1 MTAFDTLQ
9 YGDVWFAGPDSEREA
24 WLAGVREERA
34 RVARAL
40 HDTLLQGVTGIALQL
55 RAALNLLQ
63 RDPEEATEL
72 IAAIATLA
80 ELTSRETRRAVSAMR
95 AGAPDEGE
103 LATAIVEAI
112 RGAGR
117 SDGVEVVA
125 LPGERTCDMPP
136 LVRDTVFR
144 VGLEAVQNA
153 LKHARARRIEVLVAC
168 DPHGVRLDVRDD
180 GWGFDVAADF
190 RSYSDH
196 WGLVGMREQAERIG
210 ATLRVRSA
218 PGSGTTVTLS
228 APLDAAGRFGSAR
241 PAAA

>member
-1 MTAFDTLQ
+1 MIDTLQ
-9 YGDVWFAGPDSEREA
+9 YGDAWFAGPDSEREA

-55 RAALNLLQ
+55 RAALSLLQ

-72 IAAIATLA
+72 IGAIATLA
-80 ELTSRETRRAVSAMR
+80 ELTSQDTRRAVSAMR
-95 AGAPDEGE
+95 AGAPEEGE
-103 LATAIVEAI
+103 LATAIVEAS
-112 RGAGR
+112 RGAAR
-117 SDGVEVVA
+117 SDRVEIVA
-125 LPGERTCDMPP
+125 VPGERPCDVPL

-153 LKHARARRIEVLVAC
+153 LKHARARRIEVSVTC
-168 DPHGVRLDVRDD
+168 DAHRVRLVVRDD
-180 GWGFDVAADF
+180 GRGFEVASDF
-190 RSYSDH
+190 RSYADH
-196 WGLVGMREQAERIG
+196 WGLVGMGEQAERIG

-218 PGSGTTVTLS
+218 AGSGTTVTLV
-228 APLDAAGRFGSAR
+228 APLHAVRRSGRAR